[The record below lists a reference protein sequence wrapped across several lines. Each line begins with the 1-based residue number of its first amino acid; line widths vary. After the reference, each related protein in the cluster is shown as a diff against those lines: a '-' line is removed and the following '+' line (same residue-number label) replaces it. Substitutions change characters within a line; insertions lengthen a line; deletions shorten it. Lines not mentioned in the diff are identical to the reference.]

1 MCRDETY
8 RYFLHTIHSEI
19 YMGVVWVKKFLFQ
32 THEHM
37 QKRTFVSNLS
47 STLLFQNNTRE
58 ECQRSSW
65 RTLTSRARRNWSDSC
80 SMLAILNLRTFG
92 LRVWSKSDTKE
103 ETTENTTWK
112 LHQIRWGA
120 PGFHFLTICQ
130 TPLLSGREIS
140 SLQLLLV
147 RCSHNYRT
155 TLLLYFGRCL
165 HICLLWL
172 VW

>member
-1 MCRDETY
+1 MCRDETC

-92 LRVWSKSDTKE
+92 FGTWSWNDTKE
-103 ETTENTTWK
+103 ETRENTAWK

-120 PGFHFLTICQ
+120 PGSRFLIICL
-130 TPLLSGREIS
+130 TPFLSGREIS

-147 RCSHNYRT
+147 RCSHNFIIT
-155 TLLLYFGRCL
+155 QVLP
-165 HICLLWL
+165 
-172 VW
+172 

>member
-1 MCRDETY
+1 MKPIGTSCIQFTVKS
-8 RYFLHTIHSEI
+8 I
-19 YMGVVWVKKFLFQ
+19 WVLF
-32 THEHM
+32 EWRNSYSKHM
-37 QKRTFVSNLS
+37 STCKKRTFVSNLS
-47 STLLFQNNTRE
+47 STLLFQNNTWE

-65 RTLTSRARRNWSDSC
+65 RTSTSRGRRNWSDSC

-92 LRVWSKSDTKE
+92 LGTWQKNDIKE
-103 ETTENTTWK
+103 ETTENTAWK

-120 PGFHFLTICQ
+120 PGFHFLIICL

-155 TLLLYFGRCL
+155 TVLL
-165 HICLLWL
+165 
-172 VW
+172 